1 MSRQSAREAALD
13 LLLSISKNKSYSQ
26 IALNERLSSTSLNTR
41 DKALVT
47 TLVYGVLQHS
57 RTLDYILTFYVS
69 GKKPDL
75 WVDLLLRL
83 SLYQKIYLDRIPDH
97 AIVNEAVRIAG
108 KRGHRGISGF
118 VNAVL
123 RRFLREGVPDL
134 GQIQPESKRLSIQY
148 SHPEWLLSLWAGQWD
163 SDTAVKI
170 AESDNQAPPSF
181 VRVNR
186 LRADRRGLSDILKQ
200 DGMQT
205 GPGSLSPDCL
215 EIRGGHIAGTR
226 AFATG
231 LMTIQDESSMLVADA
246 VAPDKGMIILDACAG
261 PGGKTTHLGERM
273 QNSGRIIALDLH
285 EHKTKLI
292 DQSARR
298 LGVTNIQ
305 TKAMDARKAGS
316 FFSPASFDR
325 LLLDVPCSGLG
336 VIRRKPE
343 IRWDKSLVDLEHL
356 AEIQNALLERTCGLV
371 RPGGWLIYSTCT
383 VNRDENDHRLTDF
396 LLRHPEF
403 EWEPGFFRRLP
414 EALKQCRVTPDSS
427 MVQLF
432 PFQFDTDGFFIGCL
446 RRK

>member
-1 MSRQSAREAALD
+1 MNRQSARETALD

-26 IALNERLSSTSLNTR
+26 IALNEMLSSASLNGR

-57 RTLDYILTFYVS
+57 RTLDYILAFYVS

-97 AIVNEAVRIAG
+97 AIVNEAARIAG
-108 KRGHRGISGF
+108 KRGHHGIVGF

-134 GQIQPESKRLSIQY
+134 NRIQPESKRLSIQY

-186 LRADRRGLSDILKQ
+186 LHTDRHELEAILEQ

-205 GPGSLSPDCL
+205 EPGRLSPDCL
-215 EIRGGHIAGTR
+215 EIKGGHIAGTR

-246 VAPDKGMIILDACAG
+246 VAPEKGMTVLDACAG

-273 QNSGRIIALDLH
+273 QNSGQIIALDLH

-292 DQSARR
+292 DQSAKR
-298 LGVTNIQ
+298 LGVTNIR
-305 TKAMDARKAGS
+305 TKAMDAREAGS

-343 IRWDKSLVDLEHL
+343 IRWDKSPEDLGHL
-356 AEIQNALLERTCGLV
+356 AEIQNALLERTSTLV
-371 RPGGWLIYSTCT
+371 RSGGWLVYSTCT
-383 VNRDENDHRLTDF
+383 VNRDENDRRLTGF
-396 LLRHPEF
+396 LSRHPEF
-403 EWEPGFFRRLP
+403 EWEPDFFRRLP

-427 MVQLF
+427 MIQLF
-432 PFQFDTDGFFIGCL
+432 PFQFNTDGFFIGCL